1 MRLLE
6 IASAEEQIALWK
18 LVNDNVWAAI
28 NQQSREEAERKATA
42 QRTAKLKG
50 GKGKVKGVAT
60 SVRIPPSP
68 PPKKAVPPPP
78 QQQKTAVGA
87 QQLPATKA
95 HPQQLAPQPTQPIGT
110 QKPIPPTQK
119 IVPTALAQP
128 QAIQTKPLRKPI
140 NVGFSARNS
149 ASLKNDKWG

>member
-1 MRLLE
+1 MKLLE
-6 IASAEEQIALWK
+6 IASAEEQLALWK

-28 NQQSREEAERKATA
+28 NQQARDEAGRKAAA

-50 GKGKVKGVAT
+50 GKNKMKGVAT
-60 SVRIPPSP
+60 SVRIPSPP
-68 PPKKAVPPPP
+68 PPKKASPPPP

-87 QQLPATKA
+87 QQQPAPVA
-95 HPQQLAPQPTQPIGT
+95 NPQQLAPQPIQPIRA

-128 QAIQTKPLRKPI
+128 QSIQTKPLRKPI
-140 NVGFSARNS
+140 NVGFQARNT
-149 ASLKNDKWG
+149 AAAKKW

>member
-6 IASAEEQIALWK
+6 IASAEEQMALWK

-28 NQQSREEAERKATA
+28 NQQARDEAERKAAA

-60 SVRIPPSP
+60 SVRIPLTP
-68 PPKKAVPPPP
+68 PPKKAAPPPP

-87 QQLPATKA
+87 QQQPTRLAN
-95 HPQQLAPQPTQPIGT
+95 PQQLAPQPTQLMKAQQPIPST
-110 QKPIPPTQK
+110 QKSAPT
-119 IVPTALAQP
+119 TSAQP
-128 QAIQTKPLRKPI
+128 QPMPPKPLRKPI
-140 NVGFSARNS
+140 KVGFSARNT
-149 ASLKNDKWG
+149 AAAKKW